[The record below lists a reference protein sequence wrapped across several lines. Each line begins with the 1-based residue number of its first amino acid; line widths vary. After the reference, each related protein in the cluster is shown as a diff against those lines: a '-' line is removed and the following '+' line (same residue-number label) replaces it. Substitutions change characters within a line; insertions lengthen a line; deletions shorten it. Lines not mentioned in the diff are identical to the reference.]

1 MRPESHLEG
10 LGTGCGHSVPEL
22 GKIRVTVSTRDGTPG
37 LVVLAVDDEP
47 HGLDE
52 LFFML
57 ENNEHVRRTLKAGDA
72 AEALGVIGG
81 SDAEVAARKRAKL
94 PPVDAV
100 FIDINMPG
108 LSGIELARVLSALR
122 PPPALVFVTGISD
135 EAVNAFELGAVDYL
149 LKPLQ
154 QGRLNKAVERVLAKR
169 VPSAPATI
177 PAPATE
183 PNDDDVIPVELAGI
197 TKMVPRASVRW
208 VEAQGD
214 YARLHTA
221 DGSHLVRIPLAQL
234 EERWGEAG
242 FVRIHRS
249 YLVSLPLITELRM
262 GPSGYTVLIG
272 DNEKELPVSRRHTRQ
287 LKDRLVRS
295 PKSGWG

>member
-1 MRPESHLEG
+1 VGS
-10 LGTGCGHSVPEL
+10 
-22 GKIRVTVSTRDGTPG
+22 IRVTVSTRDGTSG

-47 HGLDE
+47 HGLNE
-52 LFFML
+52 LAFML
-57 ENNEHVRRTLKAGDA
+57 ERNQHVRRALSAGDA
-72 AEALGVIGG
+72 AEALGVVGG
-81 SDAEVAARKRAKL
+81 GDPEVVVRKRAKL

-108 LSGIELARVLSALR
+108 LSGVELARVLAALR
-122 PPPALVFVTGISD
+122 PPPALVFVTGIGD
-135 EAVNAFELGAVDYL
+135 EAVTAFDLGAVDYV
-149 LKPLQ
+149 LKPLKQ
-154 QGRLNKAVERVLAKR
+154 ERLDKAVERVLAKR
-169 VPSAPATI
+169 TPASSAGGTA
-177 PAPATE
+177 AALE
-183 PNDDDVIPVELAGI
+183 PIDDEVIPVELAGT
-197 TKMVPRASVRW
+197 TKLVPRATVRW

-249 YLVSLPLITELRM
+249 FLVALSLITELKM
-262 GPSGYTVLIG
+262 GASGYTVVIG

-287 LKDRLVRS
+287 LKDRLVRA
-295 PKSGWG
+295 PKNGWSNGG

>member
-1 MRPESHLEG
+1 MGS
-10 LGTGCGHSVPEL
+10 
-22 GKIRVTVSTRDGTPG
+22 IRVTVSTRDATTG

-52 LFFML
+52 LTYML
-57 ENNEHVRRTLKAGDA
+57 ERNQHVRRALKAGDA
-72 AEALGVIGG
+72 AEALGVVGG
-81 SDAEVAARKRAKL
+81 GDPEVVVRKRAKL

-108 LSGIELARVLSALR
+108 LSGVELARVLAALQ
-122 PPPALVFVTGISD
+122 PPPALVFVTGIGD
-135 EAVNAFELGAVDYL
+135 EAVTAFDLGAVDYV
-149 LKPLQ
+149 LKPLKQ
-154 QGRLNKAVERVLAKR
+154 DRLDRAVERVLAKR
-169 VPSAPATI
+169 SPAASASGAVAAPEPA
-177 PAPATE
+177 
-183 PNDDDVIPVELAGI
+183 DDEVIPVELAG
-197 TKMVPRASVRW
+197 TTRLVPRATVRW

-249 YLVSLPLITELRM
+249 FLVALSLITELKM
-262 GPSGYTVLIG
+262 GASGYTVVIG

-287 LKDRLVRS
+287 LKDRLVRA
-295 PKSGWG
+295 PKNGWSAGT